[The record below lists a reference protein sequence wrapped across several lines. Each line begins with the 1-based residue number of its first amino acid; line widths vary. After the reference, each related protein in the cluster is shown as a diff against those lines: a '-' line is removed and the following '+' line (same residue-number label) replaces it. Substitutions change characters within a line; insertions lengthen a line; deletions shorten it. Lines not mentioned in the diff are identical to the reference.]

1 MTRREQSE
9 DVAACTLA
17 IVLLAVGFATSWQWL
32 FAGLIVAAL
41 VIRDLVRKLRA
52 SNASRSASLPERTGR
67 ARRLDPEFRPMP
79 GSGRHHPCN
88 SEGPDT
94 PSGSPDLHRSTRGT
108 IPMDTPIFDE
118 LEQENIL
125 ARLRAARTRRA
136 LALPAW
142 VVLAL
147 VAGALLAVMLVVYR

>member
-1 MTRREQSE
+1 
-9 DVAACTLA
+9 
-17 IVLLAVGFATSWQWL
+17 
-32 FAGLIVAAL
+32 
-41 VIRDLVRKLRA
+41 
-52 SNASRSASLPERTGR
+52 
-67 ARRLDPEFRPMP
+67 
-79 GSGRHHPCN
+79 
-88 SEGPDT
+88 
-94 PSGSPDLHRSTRGT
+94 
-108 IPMDTPIFDE
+108 MDTPIFDE